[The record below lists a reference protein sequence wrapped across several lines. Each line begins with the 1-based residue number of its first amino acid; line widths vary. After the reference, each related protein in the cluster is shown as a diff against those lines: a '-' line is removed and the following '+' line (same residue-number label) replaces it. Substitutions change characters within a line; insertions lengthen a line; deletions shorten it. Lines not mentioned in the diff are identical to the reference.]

1 MVKKKIIAFKFPE
14 GVHSLKEHHFEFASI
29 CLRSDGI
36 SQINTE
42 EDRLFTLEE
51 SKPIHT
57 MVTEFNEGNPIY
69 IMHVPG
75 KHTNADDDTRRFLSS
90 KEGLKHR
97 IAIAFV
103 LQSMAQQI
111 VASFFLKINKPE
123 IPTKFFNHQTDAEE
137 WLLSIKNSNTFKK

>member
-1 MVKKKIIAFKFPE
+1 MVKKKIIPFKFPK

-42 EDRLFTLEE
+42 EDRLVSLEE
-51 SKPIHT
+51 SKAIHG
-57 MVTEFNEGNPIY
+57 MITELNEGKPIY

-75 KHTNADDDTRRFLSS
+75 EHTSADDDTRKFLSS
-90 KEGLKHR
+90 EEGLKQR

-103 LQSMAQQI
+103 LQSMAQKI
-111 VASFFLKINKPE
+111 VGNFYLKINKPE
-123 IPTKFFNHQTDAEE
+123 TPTKFFNDQADAEE